1 MFLVS
6 VCVHILVS
14 WPDVA
19 LVAS

>member
-14 WPDVA
+14 WPDIA
-19 LVAS
+19 PVAS

>member
-6 VCVHILVS
+6 VCVRILVS
-14 WPDVA
+14 WPDVV